1 MQILLDQIRGKAVVF
16 TGHSL
21 GGAIAALAA
30 LHYLCISSSSS
41 TFGPA
46 PPVLCVTFGSP
57 LLGTEA
63 LSRAILR
70 ERWGG
75 NFCHVVSQHDVVPR
89 LLFCPLDAVPA
100 RIIVEMQLR
109 QWPART
115 HHAGAVTAV
124 TACVSDTGRDA
135 LRQLIQTHVGAVAME
150 QKLADPAAQSGGPY
164 RPFGTYVMC
173 SPDGAVC
180 VDNPTAAV
188 QMLYA
193 TFASR
198 CSPGLESPEAAH
210 SCYGDLVMKMPQ
222 HLLVK
227 RRLRAADAPAT
238 SNYDAGV
245 SLALEASGIH
255 AMVRAHVRVGLSVSM
270 RWCAQ

>member
-1 MQILLDQIRGKAVVF
+1 
-16 TGHSL
+16 
-21 GGAIAALAA
+21 
-30 LHYLCISSSSS
+30 
-41 TFGPA
+41 
-46 PPVLCVTFGSP
+46 
-57 LLGTEA
+57 LLGNEA

-89 LLFCPLDAVPA
+89 LLFCPLDVVPA
-100 RIIVEMQLR
+100 HVIVGLQLQ
-109 QWPART
+109 QWPAART
-115 HHAGAVTAV
+115 RHGAGAVTGLA
-124 TACVSDTGRDA
+124 DRDA
-135 LRQLIQTHVGAVAME
+135 LRQLVQTHVGVVAME
-150 QKLADPAAQSGGPY
+150 QKLADPAAAPSGGPF

-173 SPDGAVC
+173 SPEGAVC

-198 CSPGLESPEAAH
+198 CSPAASESPEAAH
-210 SCYGDLVMKMPQ
+210 SCYGDLVVKMPQ
-222 HLLVK
+222 HLLL
-227 RRLRAADAPAT
+227 RRRPRAADDDAPVIA

-255 AMVRAHVRVGLSVSM
+255 AMVRAAHVRVCFV
-270 RWCAQ
+270 QT